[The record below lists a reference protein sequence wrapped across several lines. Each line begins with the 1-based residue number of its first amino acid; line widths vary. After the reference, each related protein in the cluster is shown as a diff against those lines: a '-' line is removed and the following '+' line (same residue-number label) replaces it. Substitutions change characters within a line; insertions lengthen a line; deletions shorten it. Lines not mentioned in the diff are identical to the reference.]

1 MSLADLPAPVPH
13 GRAAVTRVVFS
24 AVDVDPVRALLLEE
38 CERRGLDVDETGPD
52 LFLETFLDTRDRRVH
67 RAGTFLVHRDFGGGS
82 EIGWG
87 TLRGADLPGDLPPFG
102 TSVALP
108 STDPRIPEDCPE
120 PMRGALR
127 ALAGRRPLRPVLR
140 MDVRR
145 EELLVKRAGR
155 WLGTVVLMRA
165 VATRESPIHG
175 VRISRVEIRA
185 AVDASGATDALFETL
200 RERAGLHGVSASTY
214 EAALLAAAV
223 PDPGRHDPGPA
234 GVHLGITSGEL
245 AFSILR
251 KQFAEV
257 VRREPGARLG
267 LDPEELHK
275 LRVGVRRMRAALR
288 VWRHC
293 LGPGAAELQ
302 RAWGELGTALG
313 DTRDWDVEL
322 ENLEAWAAGLSPGE
336 RLAFGFLEDWAI
348 ARREEAR
355 LRMLAALD
363 SRQHERLTRLTSR
376 WLREGHALPV
386 AASRPARR
394 DVGRLVRERYRAL
407 RRRARRLDADSPG
420 EDLHRARILAKKLR
434 YCLEFHD
441 PILGPDARRM
451 VRDLVRIQD
460 LLGEIQDLHV
470 SLDRLPRLAEDGGA
484 LVGISVEGLLARL
497 RTERLRKE
505 LELRAE
511 VPAALARLKGSAWAR
526 LKTEL
531 GTGT

>member
-13 GRAAVTRVVFS
+13 GRAAVTRVVFQ

-38 CERRGLDVDETGPD
+38 CERRRLDVDETGPD

-87 TLRGADLPGDLPPFG
+87 TLRGAQLPGDLPPFG

-108 STDPRIPEDCPE
+108 STDPRIPEECPE

-127 ALAGRRPLRPVLR
+127 ALAGRHPLRPVLR

-145 EELLVKRAGR
+145 EEVLVKRAGR
-155 WLGTVVLMRA
+155 WLGTVVLTRA
-165 VATRESPIHG
+165 IATRESPIHG

-185 AVDASGATDALFETL
+185 AVDPAGSTDPLFDTL
-200 RERAGLHGVSASTY
+200 RERAGLHAVSASTY

-223 PDPGRHDPGPA
+223 PGPGRPPPGPTS
-234 GVHLGITSGEL
+234 VHLGITSGEL
-245 AFSILR
+245 AFSVLR
-251 KQFAEV
+251 RQFAEI

-275 LRVGVRRMRAALR
+275 LRVGVRRLRAALR
-288 VWRHC
+288 VWRDC
-293 LGPGAAELQ
+293 LGPGAADLQ
-302 RAWGELGTALG
+302 REWGVLGTALG

-322 ENLEAWAAGLSPGE
+322 ENLEAWAAGLAPGE
-336 RLAFGFLEDWAI
+336 RIALGTVEDWAVE
-348 ARREEAR
+348 RREEAR
-355 LRMLAALD
+355 GRMLAALD
-363 SRQHERLTRLTSR
+363 SRRHERLTRLTSR
-376 WLREGHALPV
+376 WLREGQALPV

-394 DVGRLVRERYRAL
+394 EVGRLVRERYRAL
-407 RRRARRLDADSPG
+407 RRRARRLDAASPG
-420 EDLHRARILAKKLR
+420 PDLHRTRILAKKLR
-434 YCLEFHD
+434 YCLEFHE
-441 PILGPDARRM
+441 PILGPDSRRM
-451 VRDLVRIQD
+451 VRELVRLQD

-470 SLDRLPRLAEDGGA
+470 SLDRLPRLGQDGDVLPGIAAEG
-484 LVGISVEGLLARL
+484 VLARL
-497 RTERLRKE
+497 RTDRARRE

-511 VPAALARLKGSAWAR
+511 VPEALQRLKGGLWTR
-526 LKTEL
+526 LKAEL
-531 GTGT
+531 GSGM